1 MRWPLRS
8 IPPVGNRIPVGAI
21 GRAMLKA
28 GRSSAED
35 PIASL
40 QRQFGAEHGFYM
52 SSGRAALWLILRALS
67 ILEPNR
73 REVVIPAYTCPAVAS
88 AILKAGLKPVLADI
102 DGDSFGF
109 LKSEL
114 MRTVGDNTLAVIAV
128 HLFGLSAEVE
138 DGYADC
144 RQYGSFLIED
154 CAQALGI
161 LPDSLKR
168 GSGLKADVSFFSF
181 GRGKPLSVMHGGLVA
196 TSSDEICRAANG
208 VFRDLRAPTLVSS
221 AKYALTLG
229 SYLLLSNPRF
239 YWIPENLPF
248 LHLGETIFEPDFEM
262 SKGLRFSGLI
272 LSELMALAEEE
283 QQTRKRNSAWYSEQ
297 FKDSPHIRK
306 PPKGAFPY
314 LRYPLIL
321 EQPGLRDGIVKDLK
335 PHGAGA
341 ARLYPCPLNELP
353 GLREILQD
361 SAVYA
366 NSRRLSENLIT
377 LPVHSGVT
385 QTLLETIKT
394 TVLRAVNAHN

>member
-1 MRWPLRS
+1 MIRPLRS
-8 IPPVGNRIPVGAI
+8 IPPVGNRIPIGAI
-21 GRAMLKA
+21 GRAMLKG

-35 PIASL
+35 SVASL
-40 QRQFGAEHGFYM
+40 QRKFGAEHVFYM

-67 ILEPNR
+67 LLEPNK
-73 REVVIPAYTCPAVAS
+73 REVVAPAYTCPAVAS
-88 AILKAGLKPVLADI
+88 AILKAGLKPVLVDI
-102 DGDSFGF
+102 DRDDFG
-109 LKSEL
+109 LSRSEL
-114 MRTVGDNTLAVIAV
+114 NRKVGDNTLAVIAV
-128 HLFGLSAEVE
+128 HLFGFSAEAE
-138 DGYADC
+138 DSYTDW
-144 RQYGSFLIED
+144 RQDGIFLVED

-161 LPDSLKR
+161 LPDSHKR
-168 GSGLKADVSFFSF
+168 ASGLQADVSFFSF

-196 TSSDEICRAANG
+196 TSSDEICHAANR
-208 VFRDLRAPTLVSS
+208 VFRDLRVPSLVSS

-229 SYLLLSNPRF
+229 SYLLFSHPRL
-239 YWIPENLPF
+239 YWIPESLPF

-262 SKGLRFSGLI
+262 SKGLRFPGLI

-283 QQTRKRNSAWYSEQ
+283 QETRKRNSAWYSEQ

-306 PPKGAFPY
+306 PPVGTFPY

-335 PHGAGA
+335 RHGAGA

-361 SAVYA
+361 STVYE
-366 NSRRLSENLIT
+366 NSRKLSENLIT

>member
-1 MRWPLRS
+1 M
-8 IPPVGNRIPVGAI
+8 GAI
-21 GRAMLKA
+21 GRAMLKR

-35 PIASL
+35 PVASL
-40 QRQFGAEHGFYM
+40 QRQFGAEHVFYL

-102 DGDSFGF
+102 DRDSFGF
-109 LKSEL
+109 LRSDL
-114 MRTVGDNTLAVIAV
+114 MRKVGDNTLAVIAV
-128 HLFGLSAEVE
+128 HLFGLATEVE
-138 DGYADC
+138 DSCADC
-144 RQYGSFLIED
+144 RQYGIFLVED
-154 CAQALGI
+154 RAQALGI
-161 LPDSLKR
+161 LPDPQKR

-196 TSSDEICRAANG
+196 TSSEEICRAANG

-229 SYLLLSNPRF
+229 SYLLFSNPRF
-239 YWIPENLPF
+239 YWIPESLPF
-248 LHLGETIFEPDFEM
+248 LHLGETIFEPDFEL
-262 SKGLRFSGLI
+262 SKGLRFPGLI
-272 LSELMALAEEE
+272 LSELTALAEEE
-283 QQTRKRNSAWYSEQ
+283 QETRKRNSAWYSEQ

-306 PPKGAFPY
+306 PPKEAFPY

-321 EQPGLRDGIVKDLK
+321 EQSGLRDGIVKDLK
-335 PHGAGA
+335 RHGAGA

-361 SAVYA
+361 STVYA
-366 NSRRLSENLIT
+366 NSRKLSENLIT

>member
-1 MRWPLRS
+1 
-8 IPPVGNRIPVGAI
+8 
-21 GRAMLKA
+21 MLKG
-28 GRSSAED
+28 GRSSAENSVV
-35 PIASL
+35 AL
-40 QRQFGAEHGFYM
+40 QRQFGAEHLFYM

-67 ILEPNR
+67 ILEPKR

-102 DGDSFGF
+102 ERDSFGF
-109 LKSEL
+109 LRSEL

-128 HLFGLSAEVE
+128 HLFGLAAEVE
-138 DGYADC
+138 DSYC
-144 RQYGSFLIED
+144 RQYGSFLVED

-161 LPDSLKR
+161 LPDPIKR
-168 GSGLKADVSFFSF
+168 ASGLKADASFFSF

-196 TSSDEICRAANG
+196 TSSDEICRAANQ

-229 SYLLLSNPRF
+229 SYLLFSNPRF
-239 YWIPENLPF
+239 YWIPESLPF
-248 LHLGETIFEPDFEM
+248 LHLGETIFEPDFGM
-262 SKGLRFSGLI
+262 SKGLRFPALI

-283 QQTRKRNSAWYSEQ
+283 QETRKRNSAWYSEQ
-297 FKDSPHIRK
+297 FKDSSHIRK

-321 EQPGLRDGIVKDLK
+321 EQSGLRDSIVKDLK
-335 PHGAGA
+335 RHGAGA

-361 SAVYA
+361 SAVYE
-366 NSRRLSENLIT
+366 NSRKLSENLIT

-394 TVLRAVNAHN
+394 TVLRTVNAHN